1 MPAVVPKADQLP
13 KEPMPLKKSLFDK
26 GNEDED
32 DLFSP
37 LEVKTKTMSPMEAK
51 AAPKKASLF
60 SESSDSEDMFGTAA
74 KQSAEKVASSKA
86 APSNKSLFQ
95 STDSSPD
102 ENLTGKLCFFFVN
115 ELLFGVA
122 CLSVIVCG

>member
-1 MPAVVPKADQLP
+1 MDNKPHKDSLVPAVVPKADN
-13 KEPMPLKKSLFDK
+13 

-60 SESSDSEDMFGTAA
+60 SESSDSEYMFGTANMYSVGFNCRLQ
-74 KQSAEKVASSKA
+74 QSAEKVASSKA

-102 ENLTGKLCFFFVN
+102 ENLTGKM
-115 ELLFGVA
+115 
-122 CLSVIVCG
+122 